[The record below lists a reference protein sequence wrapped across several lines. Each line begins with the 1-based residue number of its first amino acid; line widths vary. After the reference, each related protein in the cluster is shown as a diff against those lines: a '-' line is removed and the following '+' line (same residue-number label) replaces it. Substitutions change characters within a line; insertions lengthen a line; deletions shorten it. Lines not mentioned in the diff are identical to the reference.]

1 MASRFPLFEPIGRD
15 AGLDED
21 GLYTVSGLT
30 AQIKAVLEGDFGEV
44 GLTGEVSN
52 LARPRSGHVYFSL
65 KDDSAQIRAV
75 LWKADA
81 RRVVFELED
90 GLAVRA
96 WGGLTV
102 YEPRGEY
109 QVIVRKLEPV
119 GIGPLEL
126 AFRQVV
132 QRLAAEGLFDP
143 GRKRPLPRFPRR
155 IVVVSSPTGAAV
167 RDFLK
172 VAGRRWPLAEVLL
185 APSRVQGE
193 GAAAEIAEAIALAN
207 RVPGADFLVVAR
219 GGGSLEDL
227 WAFNEEIVARAIFGS
242 ALPVVSAVGHEI
254 DTTVADLVA
263 DVRAPTPSAAGEMCV
278 PDVAEIA
285 AGLDGLRDRMARALT
300 ARVRDARAGLDRL
313 ADRAL
318 RALATDLDRRRRDL
332 ARLAAQLEALSPL
345 GVLARGYSLTQRL
358 EDGAVVRSPADAP
371 AGTRLRTRLAGGEVV
386 SRVEG

>member
-1 MASRFPLFEPIGRD
+1 MASSFPLFDPIGRR
-15 AGLDED
+15 AALDED

-30 AQIKAVLEGDFGEV
+30 AQIRAVLEGDFGEV

-81 RRVVFELED
+81 RRVVFDLED

-109 QVIVRKLEPV
+109 QVIIKRLEPV

-172 VAGRRWPLAEVLL
+172 VTGRRWPSAEVLL

-193 GAAAEIAEAIALAN
+193 GAAAEIAAAIALAN
-207 RVPGADFLVVAR
+207 RVPGVDFVVLAR

-227 WAFNEEIVARAIFGS
+227 WAFNEEIVARAIFAS

-278 PDVAEIA
+278 PDAAEVL
-285 AGLDGLRDRMARALT
+285 AGRDGLRDRMARALS
-300 ARVRDARAGLDRL
+300 ARARDARAGLDRL
-313 ADRAL
+313 ADRAQ
-318 RALATDLDRRRRDL
+318 RALAIDLDRKRRDL

-371 AGTRLRTRLAGGEVV
+371 AGTRLRTRLAAGEVV
-386 SRVEG
+386 SQVVG